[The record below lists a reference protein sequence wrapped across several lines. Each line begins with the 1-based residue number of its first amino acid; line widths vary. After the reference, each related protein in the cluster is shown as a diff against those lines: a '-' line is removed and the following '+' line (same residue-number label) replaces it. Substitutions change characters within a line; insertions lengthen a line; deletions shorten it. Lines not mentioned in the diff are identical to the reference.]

1 VSGKRFIVCG
11 GRDFTDQAAVFDNL
25 DRLHAKVGIAAI
37 AHGGA
42 RGADTLAGEWAKAR
56 GVPCKVY
63 AVPNEEWKKKG
74 AAAGPLRNAYMAA
87 DFQPDGVVA
96 FPGGRGTASMI
107 AVAKFN
113 GITVWEP
120 VPSRRSA

>member
-1 VSGKRFIVCG
+1 MGKRFIVCG
-11 GRDFTDQAAVFDNL
+11 GRDYADREAVFAAL
-25 DRLHAKVGIAAI
+25 DRLHAKVGIAGI

-42 RGADTLAGEWAKAR
+42 TGADALAHEWAKAR

-63 AVPNEEWKKKG
+63 PVPNAEWKKKG

-96 FPGGRGTASMI
+96 FPGGRGTMSMTEI
-107 AVAKFN
+107 ARFN

-120 VPSRRSA
+120 VPSRQSA

>member
-1 VSGKRFIVCG
+1 M
-11 GRDFTDQAAVFDNL
+11 FDNL
-25 DRLHAKVGIAAI
+25 DRLHAKTGIAAI
-37 AHGGA
+37 AHVGA
-42 RGADTLAGEWAKAR
+42 AGADALAHQWAKAR

-96 FPGGRGTASMI
+96 FPGGRGTMSMTEI
-107 AVAKFN
+107 AKFN

-120 VPSRRSA
+120 VPRRP